1 MYSVGSIGK
10 GINPFGFLTHMF
22 IVASPFTCGIGQLL
36 HSFELSMSPP
46 VEIEKALAVNLVSI
60 FFLTLIIEIC
70 DNRERGSEER
80 EGKIVFYFF
89 P

>member
-1 MYSVGSIGK
+1 
-10 GINPFGFLTHMF
+10 
-22 IVASPFTCGIGQLL
+22 
-36 HSFELSMSPP
+36 MSPP